1 MSDVMP
7 FGAPPQLPMKLLPL
21 VCLLFG
27 FASATELEIKFDEK
41 VIKAFGDQV
50 PVRARA
56 ILKNDEIHVELTN
69 ESKTFITVTKK
80 SSGMSSHYL
89 KPDGSKVGEGG
100 WGAMSNSLQH
110 DHVVLQRKT
119 GKPGN
124 GEIYSTWIV
133 GKFAGT
139 HPTASSF
146 VFSLH
151 LAGYFPGV
159 DDYVH
164 FSVEGSVPIKTVST
178 EAEVPD
184 E

>member
-1 MSDVMP
+1 
-7 FGAPPQLPMKLLPL
+7 MKLLLL

-41 VIKAFGDQV
+41 VIKAFGDRV
-50 PVRARA
+50 PLTARA

-80 SSGMSSHYL
+80 SSGMTSHYL

-100 WGAMSNSLQH
+100 WGAMSDSLQH
-110 DHVVLQRKT
+110 DHVVLRPKADKRVNS
-119 GKPGN
+119 GL
-124 GEIYSTWIV
+124 YSTWIV

-146 VFSLH
+146 VFSMH

-164 FSVEGSVPIKTVST
+164 FSVEGSVPIETVSE
-178 EAEVPD
+178 EAEVP
-184 E
+184 EE

>member
-1 MSDVMP
+1 
-7 FGAPPQLPMKLLPL
+7 MKILLI
-21 VCLLFG
+21 VFLLLG
-27 FASATELEIKFDEK
+27 FASATELEVKFDEK
-41 VIKAFGDQV
+41 VVKAFGDQV
-50 PVRARA
+50 PLTARA

-100 WGAMSNSLQH
+100 WVTMSNSMQH
-110 DHVVLQRKT
+110 DHVVLRPKAD
-119 GKPGN
+119 KPGI
-124 GEIYSTWIV
+124 GDIYSTWIV

-146 VFSLH
+146 VFSMH

-164 FSVEGSVPIKTVST
+164 FSVEGSVPIEIVSE
-178 EAEVPD
+178 EAEVP
-184 E
+184 EE